1 MGRRL
6 RSGAVAVLVVLAGLA
21 AVFTYLLGPEQAG
34 AALLG
39 ALGWVVAL
47 AARVPAVAS
56 AGRLH
61 DPDRGRTVLAA
72 ASAVTDEVVRLLLV
86 LVAVTGFAPAL
97 WAGLGWA
104 VAELVFATATGLS
117 QFTGTLRPRAAE
129 LLGAEG
135 GVAATHPLHV
145 LLRGATTTAFHL
157 GATLLLVDGP
167 WWLPATVA
175 AHAVVNLAFTRWAR
189 HRLPA
194 AELGCA
200 VVGALLLAAGLAV
213 SG

>member
-1 MGRRL
+1 MGRSL
-6 RSGAVAVLVVLAGLA
+6 RSGAAVLLVVVAGLA
-21 AVFTYLLGPEQAG
+21 AVFTAWLGPGQAG
-34 AALLG
+34 TALLG
-39 ALGWVVAL
+39 ALGWLVAL

-61 DPDRGRTVLAA
+61 DPGRGRTVLAA

-117 QFTGTLRPRAAE
+117 QFTGTLGPRAAE
-129 LLGAEG
+129 VLGAEG

-157 GATLLLVDGP
+157 GATLLLADGP

-175 AHAVVNLAFTRWAR
+175 AHAVVNLTFTRWAR
-189 HRLPA
+189 HRLSA
-194 AELGCA
+194 AEVVCA
-200 VVGALLLAAGLAV
+200 VVCALLLVAGLAL